1 MDSNVP
7 GILVVDDNDDNRYTL
22 QLLLEADGHERV
34 VCVAGGEE
42 AINLLS
48 TEKFSLVLLD
58 MMMPD
63 LNGDD
68 VLRII
73 KGNPDMRDIPVV
85 MISADMDT
93 EKVSKCI
100 EMGADD
106 YLAKPF
112 NPAILR
118 ARIGAALR
126 RASLRLLETEYLGR
140 IEQEKRYSD
149 KLLRNVLPP
158 EIVDRLRNG
167 AEGIADHF
175 EDAQSFLPMWLA
187 SAKLLQA

>member
-34 VCVAGGEE
+34 VCAAGGEE

-126 RASLRLLETEYLGR
+126 RASLRLLETE
-140 IEQEKRYSD
+140 
-149 KLLRNVLPP
+149 
-158 EIVDRLRNG
+158 
-167 AEGIADHF
+167 
-175 EDAQSFLPMWLA
+175 
-187 SAKLLQA
+187 